1 MCIIESINAVIELKS
16 YGLPN
21 RIPGMAIEADFSTTE
36 APMTPH
42 APRPSVWYSPALQRD
57 QFSEKGLTVVFATS

>member
-21 RIPGMAIEADFSTTE
+21 RIPGMAIEADFSTE